1 MYEERSC
8 PSRDQLERLLLGVM
22 QIEEMEILQEHVAGC
37 NNCLET
43 IRKVTTEDALI
54 LAVRAGGRAENI
66 SPEDA
71 DPTLLARLRRLYP
84 AAKSTAPFSAETLVP
99 GQDKA
104 QELIGLL
111 QPPGQP
117 DELGRF
123 GPYGI
128 LRSLG
133 SGGMGVVFAARQ
145 TQPRRVVALKMI
157 LAAAHGG
164 RQALARFQSETEI
177 IARLQHPN
185 IVPVYE
191 VGQHDGRPYYT
202 MEYLEGGSLAHKL
215 AAAPLAPRAAAELAL
230 LLARAI
236 HFAHEHGVVH
246 RDLKPANVLLASD
259 ATPKIADFGL
269 AKQLGSEPGEPA
281 PYRTESGAILGTPG
295 YMSPEQIERSTDV
308 GPASDVYAL
317 GAILYECLTGRP
329 PFKAAT
335 VLETLEQVRNQEPV
349 LISRLQPKVPRDLQT
364 ICLTCLHKEPG
375 RRYGS
380 AAALAEDLG
389 RFLRGEPIQA
399 RPVSARERLWKWAR
413 RKPALAALLAVCG
426 LLLTALIVG
435 GLVYNSRLRNAAERA
450 EGNEVQTRR
459 QYRQAHDTLDRML
472 NRLESPR
479 LAEVPQLKE
488 LQRSLLE
495 DALAFYQGILQQA
508 DSPDP
513 RVRRDAAVA
522 CKRAADIQQMLG
534 QLDAAAENYRRVI
547 ELTESLPAEDRDSR
561 EIQTLQAGSY
571 MNWGTMVRGSGS
583 FKEAEQHNRAALERF
598 ERLVQERPDDPILL
612 EELAK
617 AEHNQGLLFRNEN
630 PAEAESHYRR
640 SAAIRTAL
648 VRDHPEEES
657 YQAGLAADYQ
667 DLGLLYKQTNRLAE
681 AAALYPKA
689 EALLRPLV
697 DRHPAERKYAIYLVA
712 VYVNW
717 SYDLA
722 RAGRSQ
728 DALERLDIAVR
739 LVEDAHRREPKDGT
753 ARWQALQAHG
763 ARAEIREFVGRFAD
777 SVKDWDRVIELDDGS
792 TRNRWRGTRARV
804 LTRAGDHALA
814 VAEAGDLAAL
824 PETSDDSVYFFAR
837 VHALAIPPAL
847 SDMRLSTTERE
858 HIVERYAAQAIA
870 LLRKLQNKGYFQDA
884 SHAKALRTDAEL
896 QPLRAR
902 PEFKALLRELERN
915 QKEK

>member
-1 MYEERSC
+1 MNAKRPC
-8 PSRDQLERLLLGVM
+8 PSPDQLERLLLGAMLV
-22 QIEEMEILQEHVAGC
+22 EEMEILQGHVAGC
-37 NNCLET
+37 GSCLET

-54 LAVRAGGRAENI
+54 LAVRAGGRVENI

-71 DPTLLARLRRLYP
+71 NPTLLARLRRLYP
-84 AAKSTAPFSAETLVP
+84 AAKSTAPLFGETLVP
-99 GQDKA
+99 APDKA
-104 QELIGLL
+104 EELIGLL
-111 QPPGQP
+111 QPPGEP
-117 DELGRF
+117 DELGHF

-157 LAAAHGG
+157 LAASHDG
-164 RQALARFQSETEI
+164 RQRLARFQSETEI
-177 IARLQHPN
+177 IAQLQHPN

-191 VGQHDGRPYYT
+191 VGEHGGRPYYT
-202 MEYLEGGSLAHKL
+202 MEYLDGGSLAQKL
-215 AAAPLAPRAAAELAL
+215 AAVPLAPRAAAELSL

-236 HFAHEHGVVH
+236 HFAHEHGIVH
-246 RDLKPANVLLASD
+246 RDLKPANVLLALD
-259 ATPKIADFGL
+259 GTPKIADFGL

-295 YMSPEQIERSTDV
+295 YMAPEQIESSTEV

-329 PFKAAT
+329 PFKAAN
-335 VLETLEQVRNQEPV
+335 VLETLEQVRSQEPV
-349 LISRLQPKVPRDLQT
+349 PISRLQPKVPRDLQT
-364 ICLTCLHKEPG
+364 ICLTCLHKQPG

-380 AAALAEDLG
+380 AATLAEDLG

-413 RKPALAALLAVCG
+413 RKPALAVLLAVCG

-435 GLVYNSRLRNAAERA
+435 GLVYNARLRAAVERA
-450 EGNEVQTRR
+450 EDKEAETQR

-472 NRLESPR
+472 GRVESPR

-495 DALAFYQGILQQA
+495 DALAFYQVVLQRA

-522 CKRAADIQQMLG
+522 CRRAADIQQMLG
-534 QLDAAAENYRRVI
+534 QFDAAAENYRRVI
-547 ELTESLPAEDRDSR
+547 ELTESLPAEDRDSP
-561 EIQTLQAGSY
+561 EIQVLQAGSY
-571 MNWGTMVRGSGS
+571 MNWGTIVRGSGRV
-583 FKEAEQHNRAALERF
+583 KEAEQHNRAALERF
-598 ERLVQERPDDPILL
+598 ERLVQERPDDPTLL
-612 EELAK
+612 NELAK
-617 AEHNQGLLFRNEN
+617 AEHNRGLLFIKEN

-657 YQAGLAADYQ
+657 YQASLAADYQ

-697 DRHPAERKYAIYLVA
+697 DRHPAKRKYVLTLAIL
-712 VYVNW
+712 YVNW

-728 DALERLDIAVR
+728 EALERLDFAVR
-739 LVEDAHRREPKDGT
+739 LAEDAHRREPKDE
-753 ARWQALQAHG
+753 AVRWQALQTHG

-777 SVKDWDRVIELDDGS
+777 SVKDWDRVIELEEEPNRS
-792 TRNRWRGTRARV
+792 RWRRTRARV
-804 LTRAGDHALA
+804 LTRAGDHARA
-814 VAEAGDLAAL
+814 VAEADELAAL
-824 PETSDDSVYFFAR
+824 PDATEKSYYFLAGVYSQ
-837 VHALAIPPAL
+837 AIAPAL
-847 SDMRLSTTERE
+847 SDKWLSATRQKRLA
-858 HIVERYAAQAIA
+858 ERYAAQAIA
-870 LLRKLQNKGYFQDA
+870 LLRKLQNQGYFQDA
-884 SHAKALRTDAEL
+884 GHAKALRTDEAL

-902 PEFKALLRELERN
+902 EDFRRLLAAVES
-915 QKEK
+915 K